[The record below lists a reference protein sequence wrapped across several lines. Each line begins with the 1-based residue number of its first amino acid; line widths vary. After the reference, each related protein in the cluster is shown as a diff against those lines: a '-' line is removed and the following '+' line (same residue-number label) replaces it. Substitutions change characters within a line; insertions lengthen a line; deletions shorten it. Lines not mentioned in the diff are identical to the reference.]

1 MFLQIKI
8 RHLKLYLK
16 MKNLKHTDEKC
27 VWDSESRIECITH
40 TLKFNF
46 YIQDLLNWIENEIF
60 CYSEYA
66 EFSLTKR
73 YLMVIKCV
81 SLIWKRLFW
90 TIFTIIVRKYVQMTA
105 KHCSTLLFMSPYKIC
120 FIINCT
126 FLLFKVFHK
135 STFLK

>member
-1 MFLQIKI
+1 
-8 RHLKLYLK
+8 

-27 VWDSESRIECITH
+27 VWDSESRTECITH

-81 SLIWKRLFW
+81 SLIWKR
-90 TIFTIIVRKYVQMTA
+90 
-105 KHCSTLLFMSPYKIC
+105 P
-120 FIINCT
+120 
-126 FLLFKVFHK
+126 
-135 STFLK
+135 